1 MSVQGR
7 LLRATLR
14 RREWR
19 RERHRRRNTV
29 YVWSY
34 VSGKADFA
42 E

>member
-1 MSVQGR
+1 MSVQGQR
-7 LLRATLR
+7 LRATLR
-14 RREWR
+14 R
-19 RERHRRRNTV
+19 RERHRRRNTI